1 MENCQLALPS
11 GYSSGMADTRNDYG
25 VLLAAPLMGATTVFR
40 AGAGY
45 LGVWSSR
52 APQLMRL
59 SLDACMRAPGHEEGS
74 LQQEL
79 VAFARE
85 STDVVVEEVR
95 RGIDDLEAYGGPSSP
110 GRR

>member
-1 MENCQLALPS
+1 
-11 GYSSGMADTRNDYG
+11 MAGTRDDYG
-25 VLLAAPLMGATTVFR
+25 VLLAAPLLGATTAFR

-59 SLDACMRAPGHEEGS
+59 SLDACMRSPGHEDGS
-74 LQQEL
+74 LQEEL

-85 STDVVVEEVR
+85 STDVVVDEVR
-95 RGIDDLEAYGGPSSP
+95 RGIDELEAHGGSSSS
-110 GRR
+110 GWR

>member
-1 MENCQLALPS
+1 M
-11 GYSSGMADTRNDYG
+11 
-25 VLLAAPLMGATTVFR
+25 LLAAPLLGATTAFR

-59 SLDACMRAPGHEEGS
+59 SWDACMRAPGHEDGS
-74 LQQEL
+74 LQDEL

-85 STDVVVEEVR
+85 STDVVVDEVR
-95 RGIDDLEAYGGPSSP
+95 RGIDELEAYGGPASS